1 MKQFAEHEWAELE
14 SHLAKLGNGITRA
27 IFEEWLNLGETQA
40 ALAEKYGEN
49 YSVWQ
54 ALSYMVTPPTRTRAS
69 KLLYEK
75 GTRGRKD
82 RGLGGDRSYRPGK
95 SEDGA
100 SDDDGDPGGG
110 LPEEEFNRRVQERLD
125 DYLLAYKDVAPN
137 DMASLRDLCLI
148 EVNIELLNGLVA
160 REYSKASPDGSK
172 IGRYLY
178 ALKGASEQ
186 HRALQRSLHIDRATR
201 EREAAKASDVDEVLQ
216 IIDAAGEYVEE
227 QGIPLIHTNCTVEGA
242 QGKSDIQFGFMLWS
256 FRELPVKVEWV
267 CPRCGER
274 VQILHS
280 PSEADLQ
287 AAAEPAWV
295 GEEEALYRANE
306 EKLRG
311 SQDGGGDNPNERPFG
326 RE

>member
-27 IFEEWLNLGETQA
+27 IFEEWLKLDETQKT
-40 ALAEKYGEN
+40 LVEKYGEN
-49 YSVWQ
+49 YSLWQ
-54 ALSYMVTPPTRTRAS
+54 ALSHMVKPPVRTRAGN
-69 KLLYEK
+69 LTFEQ
-75 GTRGRKD
+75 GTKKRRS
-82 RGLGGDRSYRPGK
+82 RGLGGDRSYK
-95 SEDGA
+95 A
-100 SDDDGDPGGG
+100 DDEGEPESGDPGGG
-110 LPEEEFNRRVQERLD
+110 LPEEEFNRRVQQRMD

-160 REYSKASPDGSK
+160 REYGKGEPDGSK

-201 EREAAKASDVDEVLQ
+201 EREAAKASDVDEVMQ
-216 IIDAAGEYVEE
+216 VIDAAGEYVEE
-227 QGIPLIHTNCTVEGA
+227 QGIPLVHYGCTIAGA
-242 QGKSDIQFGFMLWS
+242 QGKSDIQFGFMLWV
-256 FRELPVKVEWV
+256 FRELPVDVVWL
-267 CPRCGER
+267 CPRCGQQVTVHHTPTAE
-274 VQILHS
+274 
-280 PSEADLQ
+280 DLR

-295 GEEEALYRANE
+295 GEEEAHYRANE

-311 SQDGGGDNPNERPFG
+311 GKDDDGDDPNGTPFG